1 MLSLILAALLTSPGV
16 GSPTAKLSPGNLG
29 EELYYASAAASGSRL
44 CDGKRAAR
52 LGKKFDQHFGDRIR
66 ALRETHEALYGPD
79 PDFIYTTSCNR
90 PGPNYSQ
97 RQAFKDFEPKLR
109 DLERKYGQH

>member
-44 CDGKRAAR
+44 CDRKRAAR
-52 LGKKFDQHFGDRIR
+52 LGKKFDQCFGDRIR
-66 ALRETHEALYGPD
+66 ALRETHEALGSGLTD
-79 PDFIYTTSCNR
+79 QSQKMTVAARAMAEKTS
-90 PGPNYSQ
+90 
-97 RQAFKDFEPKLR
+97 K
-109 DLERKYGQH
+109 